1 MCRKVTST
9 KTTIAFR
16 PDSIDLL
23 FLGSFPDPFE
33 RVERDKN
40 KIKKG
45 KRGKNLHENTIIL
58 EKKSI
63 F

>member
-1 MCRKVTST
+1 MNNHYPNHDLPLWQFRINDYKMTLQCFVGGWHDL
-9 KTTIAFR
+9 R

-40 KIKKG
+40 K
-45 KRGKNLHENTIIL
+45 N
-58 EKKSI
+58 
-63 F
+63 